1 MQSTYNSGQ
10 YLENAPEVLAIIT
23 INDHPHIEGTQPVSY
38 YILP

>member
-23 INDHPHIEGTQPVSY
+23 ITVPTPAYRRHLAS
-38 YILP
+38 